1 MAAQELQQA
10 EKLQEL
16 LNNRYLSVTIDVLV
30 NQPQVVEKLEQDLEK
45 SYKAISRLESKYG
58 DNDEDYDIISD
69 LMNKVLKM
77 QNQLSDFKDAVKKEA

>member
-1 MAAQELQQA
+1 LAAQELQQA